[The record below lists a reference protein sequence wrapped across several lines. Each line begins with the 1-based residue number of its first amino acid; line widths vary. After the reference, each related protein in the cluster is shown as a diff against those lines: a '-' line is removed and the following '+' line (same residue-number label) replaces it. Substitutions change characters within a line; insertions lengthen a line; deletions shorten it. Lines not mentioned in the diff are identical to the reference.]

1 MIIVNHVHKL
11 NIVQNVLILLIQV
24 SHSFIMVSAIILALQ
39 ELIKYQIKQVKN
51 VKIAIHH
58 AKLVLMHH

>member
-11 NIVQNVLILLIQV
+11 NIVQSVLILLIQA
-24 SHSFIMVSAIILALQ
+24 SPYFIMVSAIILALQ

-51 VKIAIHH
+51 VKIVIHH
-58 AKLVLMHH
+58 VKLVLMHH